1 MFQSS
6 ERFTS
11 KDEEVI
17 WKALKDED
25 DNYESLFACL
35 GSSVALEATTT
46 TFFVLKLLIEIRIHT
61 YIHTEIHAY
70 KCDCVC
76 NASVCVYMYGH
87 VCMYT
92 KTPEGR
98 RQCWQ
103 LQWLWPQPGSSSSD
117 PWGYQQYHSPWSC
130 PCTARILDCIV
141 LSCVNF
147 EYRVHLVAHATL
159 YE

>member
-1 MFQSS
+1 MVQSS

-46 TFFVLKLLIEIRIHT
+46 TFLFWNMHSTFVYIHT
-61 YIHTEIHAY
+61 YLHTRIQMRLCV
-70 KCDCVC
+70 KCVF
-76 NASVCVYMYGH
+76 VCVYMYAH

-92 KTPEGR
+92 NTPEGR

-141 LSCVNF
+141 LSCGNF
-147 EYRVHLVAHATL
+147 EYLVHLVAHVKL
-159 YE
+159 YV